1 MKRHYVYVLMDPRRP
16 GPFRYGRNTF
26 SHEPFY
32 VGKGVGGRVNVHWA
46 KFLKGQAQTRDNT
59 PKLARFRHLLNE
71 GYEPI
76 AQIKYRYDTQEEA
89 YDKEFELIA
98 KIKRIRYGGPLL
110 NLSAGGKGSLDAPRE
125 KYTQKRKQQ
134 MSAALLATYA
144 TEEGQKA
151 IEKMKAS
158 KKIRLEATHRRCKRD
173 KQFAEQR
180 SRVYSEAGKV
190 AWQTIKSD
198 PLYLAEFKGKIAAK
212 ALERSANASPKQK
225 AIWAAQK
232 RLGHLIKKVPE
243 RKRVKVKEQI
253 YSALSSTRL
262 RTKDKIYAMMDEML
276 HPHLSAA

>member
-32 VGKGVGGRVNVHWA
+32 VGKGVGGRVNIHWA

-76 AQIKYRYDTQEEA
+76 AQIKYQYDTQEEA

-110 NLSAGGKGSLDAPRE
+110 NLSAGGKGALDAPRE
-125 KYTQKRKQQ
+125 KYTKKRKQQ
-134 MSAALLATYA
+134 MSAALKATYA
-144 TEEGQKA
+144 TEYGQEA
-151 IEKMKAS
+151 IERMKAS
-158 KKIRLEATHRRCKRD
+158 KKVRLAATHERCRRD
-173 KQFAEQR
+173 KKFAQKR
-180 SRVYSEAGKV
+180 SDTYSEAGKV

-212 ALERSANASPKQK
+212 ANARHANATPKQK

-232 RLGHLIKKVPE
+232 RLGHLIKRVPE
-243 RKRVKVKEQI
+243 RKRVRLKEQI
-253 YSALSSTRL
+253 YYVLSTTRL
-262 RTKDKIYAMMDEML
+262 RSKDKIYALMDEML
-276 HPHLSAA
+276 HPHLGAA

>member
-1 MKRHYVYVLMDPRRP
+1 MQRHYVYVLMDPRRP

-32 VGKGVGGRVNVHWA
+32 VGKGVGGRVNIHWA

-110 NLSAGGKGSLDAPRE
+110 NLSAGGKGALDAPRA
-125 KYTQKRKQQ
+125 KYTKKRKQQ
-134 MSAALLATYA
+134 MSEALLATYA
-144 TEEGQKA
+144 TDEGQKA
-151 IEKMKAS
+151 IERMKAT
-158 KKIRLEATHRRCKRD
+158 KKVRLEETHKRCKRD

-212 ALERSANASPKQK
+212 ATARYANMTPKEL
-225 AIWAAQK
+225 AILNAKK
-232 RLGHLIKKVPE
+232 RLGFLLRRVPE
-243 RKRVKVKEQI
+243 RKRVKVKEQV
-253 YSALSSTRL
+253 YSVLATTRL
-262 RTKDKIYAMMDEML
+262 RSKDKIFAMMDEML
-276 HPHLSAA
+276 LPHLRVS